1 MKYHLEWS
9 IELQA
14 LERKLL
20 AEIEDLEK
28 QFFPNHAPTFSRVIE
43 KKIAFLKE
51 VLSTMEANQNITTR
65 ELAQLIDQKL
75 EKEQRALKRAKNVFE
90 TDKIFDSVRI
100 LGWIKYLIIEKN
112 GRVPR
117 EEDQDKDEVQQ

>member
-28 QFFPNHAPTFSRVIE
+28 QFFPNHAPTFTRIIE

-51 VLSTMEANQNITTR
+51 VLSTMEANPNITTR
-65 ELAQLIDQKL
+65 ELAQLGDQKL
-75 EKEQRALKRAKNVFE
+75 EKEQRALKRAKTYLKLIKFLIVFV
-90 TDKIFDSVRI
+90 FWV
-100 LGWIKYLIIEKN
+100 G
-112 GRVPR
+112 
-117 EEDQDKDEVQQ
+117 

>member
-20 AEIEDLEK
+20 AEIEELEK
-28 QFFPNHAPTFSRVIE
+28 QFFPNHAQTFSRVIE

-51 VLSTMEANQNITTR
+51 VLSTMEANQIS
-65 ELAQLIDQKL
+65 LL
-75 EKEQRALKRAKNVFE
+75 EN
-90 TDKIFDSVRI
+90 
-100 LGWIKYLIIEKN
+100 
-112 GRVPR
+112 
-117 EEDQDKDEVQQ
+117 

>member
-1 MKYHLEWS
+1 MEYHLEWS
-9 IELQA
+9 NELQT
-14 LERKLL
+14 LERKFLT
-20 AEIEDLEK
+20 EIEDLEN
-28 QFFPNHAPTFSRVIE
+28 QFFPSHAPRFIRIIE

-51 VLSTMEANQNITTR
+51 VLSTIETNPKITIR
-65 ELAQLIDQKL
+65 ELAQLVDQKL
-75 EKEQRALKRAKNVFE
+75 EKEEMALKNAKSVFE

-117 EEDQDKDEVQQ
+117 EDDQEED

>member
-14 LERKLL
+14 LESKLL

-28 QFFPNHAPTFSRVIE
+28 QFLPNHAPTFTRVIE

-90 TDKIFDSVRI
+90 
-100 LGWIKYLIIEKN
+100 N
-112 GRVPR
+112 
-117 EEDQDKDEVQQ
+117 

>member
-28 QFFPNHAPTFSRVIE
+28 QFFHNHAPTFTRIIE

-51 VLSTMEANQNITTR
+51 VLSTIEANQNITTR

-75 EKEQRALKRAKNVFE
+75 EKEQRALKRAKNVFK

-100 LGWIKYLIIEKN
+100 LGWVKYLILEKN

>member
-1 MKYHLEWS
+1 MKYHLEWP

-14 LERKLL
+14 FETKLL
-20 AEIEDLEK
+20 TEIEDLEK
-28 QFFPNHAPTFSRVIE
+28 QFFPKHAPTFTRIIE

-51 VLSTMEANQNITTR
+51 VLGTMETNPKITTR
-65 ELAQLIDQKL
+65 EIAKVVDQKL
-75 EKEQRALKRAKNVFE
+75 EKEERALKTTKNVFE

-117 EEDQDKDEVQQ
+117 EEDQED

>member
-9 IELQA
+9 IELQV

-28 QFFPNHAPTFSRVIE
+28 QFFHNHAPTFTRIIE

-51 VLSTMEANQNITTR
+51 VLSTIEANQNITTR

-100 LGWIKYLIIEKN
+100 LDWVKYLIIEKN

>member
-9 IELQA
+9 IELQV

-28 QFFPNHAPTFSRVIE
+28 QFFHNHAPTFTRIIE

-51 VLSTMEANQNITTR
+51 VLSTIEANQNITTR

-100 LGWIKYLIIEKN
+100 LGWVKYLILEKN

>member
-28 QFFPNHAPTFSRVIE
+28 QFFPNQAPTFTRIIE

-51 VLSTMEANQNITTR
+51 VLSTMEATPNITTR
-65 ELAQLIDQKL
+65 ELAQLVDQKL

-100 LGWIKYLIIEKN
+100 LGWIKYLIIGKN
-112 GRVPR
+112 GRVPL
-117 EEDQDKDEVQQ
+117 EDYQDKDEVQQ